1 MLALITTTYTA
12 YEMIKWWLPILSF
25 GGIIVKAYLTAK
37 KNISDYADRLLS
49 NHLVHI
55 EEATKS
61 TEVETKTTN
70 KLLTDVYGQNMMVL
84 NTINQ
89 HQEKQM
95 LVWDG
100 VVKTLAI
107 LEDRGSRRARV
118 RKK

>member
-1 MLALITTTYTA
+1 MILLATYTTY
-12 YEMIKWWLPILSF
+12 EVIKWWLPIVSA
-25 GGIIVKAYLTAK
+25 GGIVVKAYLTAK
-37 KNISDYADRLLS
+37 KSVSEYAEKLLN
-49 NHLVHI
+49 NHLAGI
-55 EEATKS
+55 ETATKS

-70 KLLTDVYGQNMMVL
+70 KLLTDVYGQNTMVL

-107 LEDRGSRRARV
+107 LEDRTRTTRRAR
-118 RKK
+118 KK

>member
-1 MLALITTTYTA
+1 MLLIASTYTA
-12 YEMIKWWLPILSF
+12 YELIKWWLPLVTAGTIV
-25 GGIIVKAYLTAK
+25 VKAYLTAK
-37 KNISDYADRLLS
+37 KSISEYAEKLLN
-49 NHLVHI
+49 NHLAGI
-55 EEATKS
+55 ETATKS

-70 KLLTDVYGQNMMVL
+70 KLLTDVYGQNTMVL

-107 LEDRGSRRARV
+107 LEDRGSRRRV